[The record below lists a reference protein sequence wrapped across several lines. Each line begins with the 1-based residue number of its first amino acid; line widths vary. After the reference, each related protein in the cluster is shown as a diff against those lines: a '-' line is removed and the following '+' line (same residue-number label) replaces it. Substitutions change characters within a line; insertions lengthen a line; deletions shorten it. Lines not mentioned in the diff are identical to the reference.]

1 MASWPEGGALVPSR
15 DPVGAVAPPPQVL
28 RNDVLS
34 HARTVQSVN
43 EAGQG
48 LLLSSL
54 GDAVDGLQCS
64 LQQLNQRWDLV
75 RSETES
81 RQLELEN
88 NLSQVQA
95 TGHVLGHR
103 RLRVALHGRGT
114 GVHRSILRAPSCGR
128 SLP

>member
-1 MASWPEGGALVPSR
+1 M
-15 DPVGAVAPPPQVL
+15 
-28 RNDVLS
+28 S

-54 GDAVDGLQCS
+54 GESVEGLQRS

-75 RSETES
+75 QSETES

-88 NLSQVQA
+88 NLSQVWGPACQSA
-95 TGHVLGHR
+95 GAAR
-103 RLRVALHGRGT
+103 RGT
-114 GVHRSILRAPSCGR
+114 ARWPGQR
-128 SLP
+128 